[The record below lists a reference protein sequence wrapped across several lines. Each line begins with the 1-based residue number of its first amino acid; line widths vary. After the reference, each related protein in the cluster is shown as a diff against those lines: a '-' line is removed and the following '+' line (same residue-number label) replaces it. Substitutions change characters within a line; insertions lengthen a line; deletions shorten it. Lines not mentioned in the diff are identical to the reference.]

1 MISFANPLYLT
12 LLVVPLLMLLWYFM
26 FKRKHE
32 PALRISST
40 EAYRRPIRTL
50 RTSMIHLPFVLRT
63 LAVTLLIIALARPQT
78 QHALREREVEGIDIL
93 LTIDISTSMLTPD
106 IKPSRISAAREV
118 AVEFV
123 QNRPNDNIG
132 LVLFGGEAFMQ
143 CPPTTD
149 HASLLSL
156 FDGVNCSLA
165 ENGYIASGTAIGM
178 GLAASV
184 AHLQDSKSKS
194 KVVILLTD
202 GVDNTGEI
210 SPQTAAELA
219 KQANVRVY
227 TISIGKPGKSKQA
240 IAQLPNGEYYEAE
253 VDNTANPEVLKRI
266 AQTTGGEFYTA
277 DSREQLKAIYQEID
291 GLEKSQQKV
300 RNYDKRYDAYQFF
313 LFPAF
318 IFFLLEVLLRMTWLK
333 RIP

>member
-123 QNRPNDNIG
+123 
-132 LVLFGGEAFMQ
+132 
-143 CPPTTD
+143 
-149 HASLLSL
+149 
-156 FDGVNCSLA
+156 
-165 ENGYIASGTAIGM
+165 
-178 GLAASV
+178 
-184 AHLQDSKSKS
+184 
-194 KVVILLTD
+194 
-202 GVDNTGEI
+202 
-210 SPQTAAELA
+210 
-219 KQANVRVY
+219 
-227 TISIGKPGKSKQA
+227 
-240 IAQLPNGEYYEAE
+240 
-253 VDNTANPEVLKRI
+253 
-266 AQTTGGEFYTA
+266 
-277 DSREQLKAIYQEID
+277 
-291 GLEKSQQKV
+291 
-300 RNYDKRYDAYQFF
+300 
-313 LFPAF
+313 
-318 IFFLLEVLLRMTWLK
+318 
-333 RIP
+333 